1 MKTRHSLGIGL
12 LLLSILLV
20 VAFPVEQGYSLGA
33 MTIGEVLRMLPGLIG
48 IVMLAWPSRKQKAA
62 Q

>member
-20 VAFPVEQGYSLGA
+20 VAFPVEQGYSLSA
-33 MTIGEVLRMLPGLIG
+33 MTIGEALQFVPGLAG
-48 IVMLAWPSRKQKAA
+48 IVMLAWPSRKRETTH
-62 Q
+62 